1 MRTFE
6 WPIEDIITA
15 FPSLT
20 LGHYAVKA
28 VAIMNRV
35 AAPCD
40 FLVQLDGFHLTALEG
55 DTQFVMNVTWNPESA
70 AAAERMQQTEQRTP
84 IVEGA
89 AIALAALL
97 FARLVPDSEMQVMS
111 RGARADYWLPRRHQV
126 VEVSGTERFGQL
138 ARRLRQKRRQ
148 VLANPFGLDGYVVLC
163 CFAKL
168 RRLIRWSYHPQ
179 QE

>member
-6 WPIEDIITA
+6 WAIEDIITA

-28 VAIMNRV
+28 VAIMKRV

-40 FLVQLDGFHLTALEG
+40 FLVQLDGFRLAALEG
-55 DTQFVMNVTWNPESA
+55 DAQFVMNVIWSPESA
-70 AAAERMQQTEQRTP
+70 AAAERMERTEQRTP

-97 FARLVPDSEMQVMS
+97 FAHLLPDSEMQVLS
-111 RGARADYWLPRRHQV
+111 RGARADYWLPRRQQV
-126 VEVSGTERFGQL
+126 VEVSGTEQFRQM

-148 VLANPFGLDGYVVLC
+148 VLANPFGLDGHVVLC
-163 CFAKL
+163 CFA
-168 RRLIRWSYHPQ
+168 RSQRLIRWTYHPQ